1 MIIEI
6 MMIAV
11 MMMMIINIMMMIIII
26 NQVSFEKS
34 VSFSDDPP
42 QPPASILNRKVKQLI
57 RMYFSSCHK
66 EETDNAFD
74 GRILAEAGRQGEAV

>member
-1 MIIEI
+1 MIKI

-11 MMMMIINIMMMIIII
+11 MMMINNIMMMIIII

-42 QPPASILNRKVKQLI
+42 QPPASILNRKAKQLI
-57 RMYFSSCHK
+57 RMYIF
-66 EETDNAFD
+66 
-74 GRILAEAGRQGEAV
+74 LLMP